1 MSNVIASL
9 EKVLLPFAVKIG
21 KQPHVNAIK
30 NGFIRLMPLTL
41 AGAMFVLINNVF
53 LSFGEGSFFY
63 SMGIRLDAS
72 TIETLNGLKG
82 IGGNVYNGT
91 LGIMSLMAP
100 FFIGMALAEERKV
113 DALAAGLLSVAA
125 FMTVTPYSVG
135 EAYAVGANWLGGAN
149 IISGI
154 IIGLV
159 VAEMFT
165 FIVRRNWVIKLPDSV
180 PASVSRSF
188 SALIPGFIILSIMG
202 IIAWA
207 LSNYGSNF
215 HQIIMD
221 TISTPLASLGSVVGW
236 AYVIFVPLLWF
247 FGIHGSLALTA
258 LDSGIMTPWALENIS
273 IYQQYGSVDAA
284 LEAGKTFH
292 IWAKPMLDSYIFLGG
307 SGATLGLIIAIFLA
321 SRRADYRQVA
331 KLALPSGIFQINEPI
346 LFGLPIIM
354 NPVMFIPF
362 ILVQP
367 ILAAITLVAY
377 YLGIIPP
384 ITNIA
389 PWTIPVGMKMFIHD
403 VLALNENDDLSID
416 LFGLN
421 HMVFI
426 KDVLVNGTSRFA
438 ELLDG
443 VASGQLKASTVKNIF
458 DLPFSEGLI
467 RSLNMLPCSYL
478 LYYFKQKEMLAIE
491 MGEYYKGGARAQV
504 VQKVEKQLFDLYKN
518 PELNVKPKELE
529 QRGGAYYS
537 DAACEVINAIYNDKQ
552 TEHYVNIPHHGHV
565 ENIPAD
571 WAVEMTCILGRNG
584 ATPHPRITR
593 FDEKVLGLIHTI
605 KGFEVAAS
613 NAALSGNFNDVLLA
627 LNLSPLVHSDRDAE
641 VLARELILAHEKW
654 LPNFAAC
661 IEALKGKHH

>member
-1 MSNVIASL
+1 MSKVIASL

-30 NGFIRLMPLTL
+30 NGFIKLMPLTL

-63 SMGIRLDAS
+63 SLGIRLDAS
-72 TIETLNGLKG
+72 TIETLNGLKA

-113 DALAAGLLSVAA
+113 DPLAAGLLSIAA

-135 EAYAVGANWLGGAN
+135 DAYAVGANWLGGAN

-165 FIVRRNWVIKLPDSV
+165 FIIRRNWVIRLPDSV

-207 LSNYGSNF
+207 LSHWGTNF

-221 TISTPLASLGSVVGW
+221 SISTPLASMGSVVGW
-236 AYVIFVPLLWF
+236 AYVIFTSLLWF
-247 FGIHGSLALTA
+247 FGVHGSLAL
-258 LDSGIMTPWALENIS
+258 
-273 IYQQYGSVDAA
+273 AA
-284 LEAGKTFH
+284 LAAGKTFH
-292 IWAKPMLDSYIFLGG
+292 VWAKPMLDSYIFLGG
-307 SGATLGLIIAIFLA
+307 TGATLGLIIAVFIV
-321 SRRADYRQVA
+321 SRRADHRQVA

-367 ILAAITLVAY
+367 LLAAITLTAY

-384 ITNIA
+384 VTNIA
-389 PWTIPVGMKMFIHD
+389 PWTMPAGLGAFFNTNGSVAAFLLAIFNLGIATLLYMPFVAIANKAATVID
-403 VLALNENDDLSID
+403 EEESEEDIALALK
-416 LFGLN
+416 F
-421 HMVFI
+421 
-426 KDVLVNGTSRFA
+426 
-438 ELLDG
+438 
-443 VASGQLKASTVKNIF
+443 
-458 DLPFSEGLI
+458 
-467 RSLNMLPCSYL
+467 
-478 LYYFKQKEMLAIE
+478 
-491 MGEYYKGGARAQV
+491 
-504 VQKVEKQLFDLYKN
+504 
-518 PELNVKPKELE
+518 
-529 QRGGAYYS
+529 
-537 DAACEVINAIYNDKQ
+537 
-552 TEHYVNIPHHGHV
+552 
-565 ENIPAD
+565 
-571 WAVEMTCILGRNG
+571 
-584 ATPHPRITR
+584 
-593 FDEKVLGLIHTI
+593 
-605 KGFEVAAS
+605 
-613 NAALSGNFNDVLLA
+613 
-627 LNLSPLVHSDRDAE
+627 
-641 VLARELILAHEKW
+641 
-654 LPNFAAC
+654 
-661 IEALKGKHH
+661 

>member
-63 SMGIRLDAS
+63 SLGIRLDAS

-188 SALIPGFIILSIMG
+188 SALIPGFIILSVMG

-207 LSNYGSNF
+207 LNTWGTNF

-247 FGIHGSLALTA
+247 FGIHGALA
-258 LDSGIMTPWALENIS
+258 
-273 IYQQYGSVDAA
+273 
-284 LEAGKTFH
+284 AGKTFH
-292 IWAKPMLDSYIFLGG
+292 IWAKPMLDSFIFLGG
-307 SGATLGLIIAIFLA
+307 SGATLGLILAIFIA

-362 ILVQP
+362 VLVQP
-367 ILAAITLVAY
+367 ILAAITLAAY
-377 YLGIIPP
+377 YMGIIPP
-384 ITNIA
+384 VTNIA
-389 PWTIPVGMKMFIHD
+389 PWTMPTGLGAFFNTNGSVA
-403 VLALNENDDLSID
+403 ALLVA
-416 LFGLN
+416 LFNLGIATL
-421 HMVFI
+421 I
-426 KDVLVNGTSRFA
+426 Y
-438 ELLDG
+438 
-443 VASGQLKASTVKNIF
+443 
-458 DLPFSEGLI
+458 LPFVVVA
-467 RSLNMLPCSYL
+467 N
-478 LYYFKQKEMLAIE
+478 K
-491 MGEYYKGGARAQV
+491 AQ
-504 VQKVEKQLFDLYKN
+504 
-518 PELNVKPKELE
+518 
-529 QRGGAYYS
+529 
-537 DAACEVINAIYNDKQ
+537 NAIDK
-552 TEHYVNIPHHGHV
+552 EESEEDIANP
-565 ENIPAD
+565 
-571 WAVEMTCILGRNG
+571 
-584 ATPHPRITR
+584 
-593 FDEKVLGLIHTI
+593 
-605 KGFEVAAS
+605 
-613 NAALSGNFNDVLLA
+613 
-627 LNLSPLVHSDRDAE
+627 
-641 VLARELILAHEKW
+641 
-654 LPNFAAC
+654 
-661 IEALKGKHH
+661 